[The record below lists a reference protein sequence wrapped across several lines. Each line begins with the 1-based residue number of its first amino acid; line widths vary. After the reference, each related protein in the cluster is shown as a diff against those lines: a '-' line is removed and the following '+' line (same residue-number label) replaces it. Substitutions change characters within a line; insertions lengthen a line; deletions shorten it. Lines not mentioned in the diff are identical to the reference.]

1 MHCQQ
6 SPSSKRKMSFL
17 QFLLVTFILQML
29 AQISHLYLYSIIR
42 YLNFRGLDRVIYTFR
57 ILFEKPRGQIALTL
71 IHFRRKC
78 FFIFS
83 YPLSIRNFNFNQF
96 QTKSSLSLC
105 YPYSS
110 FSPLQHS
117 RIGNQESKQA

>member
-83 YPLSIRNFNFNQF
+83 YPLSIRNFNLPSIFKSNQALAHS
-96 QTKSSLSLC
+96 TPIPS
-105 YPYSS
+105 
-110 FSPLQHS
+110 LQHS